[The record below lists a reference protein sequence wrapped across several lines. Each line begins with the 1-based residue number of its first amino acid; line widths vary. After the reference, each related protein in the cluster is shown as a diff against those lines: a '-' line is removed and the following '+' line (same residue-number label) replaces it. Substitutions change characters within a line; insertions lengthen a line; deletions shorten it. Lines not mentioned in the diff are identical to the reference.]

1 MPIVHCKKEADR
13 ALGVSLYALALLAA
27 AAARSSPAV
36 RGLQMDLNAA
46 RAAIDEVE
54 RAHGSLPFTASHW
67 LGARPSM
74 IHGYLPRE
82 IWQLNHWFLN
92 VFDNSMFNMHKSTC
106 SGSSDIIDALTAL
119 EALLNNADPV
129 AVKAE
134 AAKVRLTV

>member
-1 MPIVHCKKEADR
+1 MPTVLCKKEADR

-67 LGARPSM
+67 LGARPLM
-74 IHGYLPRE
+74 ITVRGTIRPAVLRADRHGYLPRE
-82 IWQLNHWFLN
+82 IW
-92 VFDNSMFNMHKSTC
+92 
-106 SGSSDIIDALTAL
+106 
-119 EALLNNADPV
+119 
-129 AVKAE
+129 
-134 AAKVRLTV
+134 